1 MRVAIISVYVDYHRR
16 GAPSRGMLQPQIG
29 PLIAALLPDDADVEI
44 VNDTWTDPDWSRSY
58 DLVFL
63 SCMHSDFDRARQISH
78 YYRRRGA
85 RTVLGG
91 IMASTYT
98 HLCAPW
104 FDAVVVGDP
113 EDTVQRVYADAKAGR
128 LQPLYRSAGYLGDA
142 VPTPRVAAAARQ
154 QWFPLALEATRGCP
168 YTCDFCALTAAG
180 TRFGTRP
187 VAQVVNDLRRMQSA
201 LRGLVRGVRRRLVVF
216 YDNNIGGNL
225 RYLRELCDALRPL
238 DLEWVACV
246 TFNVIANRELLRR
259 MYDAGCRGVYVGLET
274 FNPKALA
281 DFHKPQ
287 NKLSHVREVL
297 VQAREEGILVAAGL
311 LLSPVH
317 DDPAYIRSLP
327 ERLSES
333 GLHVPSF
340 LCFEAPIPGTPFFNR
355 LAQQA
360 EPALLPHAL
369 LRDFTGYTLVA
380 RPRLC
385 SPEAFVQAYREVLR
399 EIYRP
404 RRRIGKLLDDLP
416 RLLRRGSW
424 TGAGLDL
431 GTQWFDDCTDTP
443 GRTYLAGT
451 DLPPPEKVPF
461 SPDDFASE
469 GERLQICSPTTVTD
483 GDGRVLPAWQMTH
496 TPRFDSQRAVFPLL
510 TPTQQL

>member
-1 MRVAIISVYVDYHRR
+1 
-16 GAPSRGMLQPQIG
+16 MLQPQIG
-29 PLIAALLPDDADVEI
+29 PLIAALLPDEADVDV

-63 SCMHSDFDRARQISH
+63 SCMHSDFDRARQIGH

-85 RTVLGG
+85 ATVLGG
-91 IMASTYT
+91 IMASTFT

-104 FDAVVVGDP
+104 FDAIVIGDP
-113 EDTVQRVYADAKAGR
+113 EDTVRRVYADAKAGR
-128 LQPLYRSAGYLGDA
+128 LQPVYRSAGFVGKA
-142 VPTPRVAAAARQ
+142 VPTPRVAAAAAQ

-180 TRFGTRP
+180 PRFGTRP
-187 VAQVVNDLRRMQSA
+187 VSQVVADLHRMRSA
-201 LRGLVRGVRRRLVVF
+201 LHGLVRGVRGRLVVF

-225 RYLRELCDALRPL
+225 RYLRELCDALQPL

-246 TFNVIANRELLRR
+246 TFNVIASRDLLKR

-274 FNPKALA
+274 FNPKALV

-287 NKLSHVREVL
+287 NKLSQVREAL

-317 DDPAYIRSLP
+317 DDPEYIRSLP
-327 ERLSES
+327 ERLSQS

-360 EPALLPHAL
+360 EPALLPYAL

-380 RPRLC
+380 RPQRC
-385 SPEAFVQAYREVLR
+385 SPEEFVQAYREVLR

-404 RRRIGKLLDDLP
+404 LRRFGKLLDDLP

-424 TGAGLDL
+424 TGAGLDI
-431 GTQWFDDCTDTP
+431 GTQWLDGCSEVL
-443 GRTYLAGT
+443 GRTYLAGS
-451 DLPPPEKVPF
+451 DLPPPECVPF
-461 SPDDFASE
+461 SPDDFTSE
-469 GERLQICSPTTVTD
+469 AERLQICSPTMVTD
-483 GDGRVLPAWQMTH
+483 GDGRVLPAWQRAH
-496 TPRFDSQRAVFPLL
+496 TPRLDYRRDLLPLL
-510 TPTQQL
+510 TSASTPEGTKCEG